1 MFQPKMRNPTF
12 TIRNYH
18 SRDFERVVQ
27 LVTEVQELGRSDCSI
42 SLSDLFE
49 SLRESDSCLKENLF
63 IAERSGEIVGY
74 AEVKP
79 ELNIGRAVLSWLV
92 HPRHRSGA
100 LTVGL
105 VDRAVYRTRALGI
118 MTLHVNISQDS
129 FTAKRFLTRRGFTF
143 VRRFL
148 ELRLDLTEMV
158 LPEISKSASPCRPSQ
173 PGEEGRLT
181 QLQNRSFAGTWGFNP
196 NTIEEITYRISLP
209 HSSRD
214 DIFLIFDSDKPVG
227 YCWTRTESWKNKAP
241 GEGTGRIYMLGVDPD
256 YRGRGLGRQLLLVG
270 LSYLK
275 SKGLRGAVLTV
286 DSKNKAARILYTSVG
301 FKPWK
306 SSLWYEKRL
315 D

>member
-1 MFQPKMRNPTF
+1 MRNPTY
-12 TIRNYH
+12 TIRNY
-18 SRDFERVVQ
+18 RPKDFKKLVQ
-27 LVTEVQELGRSDCSI
+27 LVTEVQELGGSYCSI
-42 SLSDLFE
+42 SLLDLLE
-49 SLRESDSCLKENLF
+49 SLSQSDHSFKDNLF

-79 ELNIGRAVLSWLV
+79 ELNIGRAVLRWLV
-92 HPRHRSGA
+92 HPRHRRGE
-100 LTVGL
+100 LTLRL
-105 VDRAVYRTRALGI
+105 VDRAVARTRELGI
-118 MTLHVNISQDS
+118 MTLHVNIFQDS
-129 FTAKRFLTRRGFTF
+129 FTANRFLTRIGFTF

-148 ELRLDLTEMV
+148 ELRLDITEIV
-158 LPEISKSASPCRPSQ
+158 LPEISKIASRCRPLQ

-196 NTIEEITYRISLP
+196 NTIEEIIYRINLP
-209 HSSRD
+209 NSSPD

-227 YCWTRTESWKNKAP
+227 YCWTRIEVGKKKAS

-275 SKGLRGAVLTV
+275 NKSLRVAVLTV
-286 DSKNKAARILYTSVG
+286 DSNNKAARVLYKSVG
-301 FKPWK
+301 FELWK